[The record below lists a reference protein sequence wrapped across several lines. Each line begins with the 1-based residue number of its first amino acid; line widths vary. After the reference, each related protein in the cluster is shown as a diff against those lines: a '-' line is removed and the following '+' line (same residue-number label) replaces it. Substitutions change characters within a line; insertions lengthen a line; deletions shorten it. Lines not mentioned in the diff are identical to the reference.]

1 MSKTEN
7 RVHSVE
13 AGVLMKQIFNFLFL
27 LMLAISC
34 TGINTNNSCTECG
47 GGLVDGFLYK
57 EVIVEDMTGLA
68 EIDIIT
74 DIGKCIRFKLDGS
87 DFSEAEI
94 VDDCCCIEYQ

>member
-1 MSKTEN
+1 M
-7 RVHSVE
+7 
-13 AGVLMKQIFNFLFL
+13 I
-27 LMLAISC
+27 
-34 TGINTNNSCTECG
+34 
-47 GGLVDGFLYK
+47 
-57 EVIVEDMTGLA
+57 GLA